1 MEEINSLDWEEPIDN
16 AQIKKSTQDV
26 VKEAKNR
33 QKRYEQSTEQR
44 LFLAKWVVWTSSIW
58 LGMVLIILILVGAT
72 ILYLS
77 PSVLNVLLTTTTA
90 NVLGLAYIV
99 LKGLFGKLILSL
111 IFKIFR
117 FRRQYRMS
125 LHLTESANHY
135 THCLDSSQIHI
146 FSKIFSQY

>member
-58 LGMVLIILILVGAT
+58 LGMVLINLILVGAT

-77 PSVLNVLLTTTTA
+77 PSVLNVLLATTTA

-99 LKGLFGKLILSL
+99 LKGLFGK
-111 IFKIFR
+111 
-117 FRRQYRMS
+117 
-125 LHLTESANHY
+125 
-135 THCLDSSQIHI
+135 
-146 FSKIFSQY
+146 

>member
-1 MEEINSLDWEEPIDN
+1 MFKKYIQTKIYKKDGIIKNSSENLSIR
-16 AQIKKSTQDV
+16 I
-26 VKEAKNR
+26 
-33 QKRYEQSTEQR
+33 
-44 LFLAKWVVWTSSIW
+44 LAKDDLDFLYLVRYSSNYS
-58 LGMVLIILILVGAT
+58 ILVGAT
-72 ILYLS
+72 VLYLS
-77 PSVLNVLLTTTTA
+77 PSVLNVLLATTTA

-125 LHLTESANHY
+125 LHLTASANHY